1 MANGDLVPEN
11 LEFQQEEFDPAVTP
25 QTFEESPSDLEYDL
39 MLQKFSDSVNS
50 LVYPSNYNALDSE
63 RSGPTGPN
71 YNPYE

>member
-39 MLQKFSDSVNS
+39 MLQKLFC
-50 LVYPSNYNALDSE
+50 
-63 RSGPTGPN
+63 
-71 YNPYE
+71 